1 VELLTTDNQSLIAKL
16 NDKIAELEKAT
27 AATEALKNFYFKIL
41 NSISDPI
48 FVKDRQHRLILVNN
62 AECKLAGHTQDELLG
77 KTDYD
82 FFPKEQVDVFW
93 EKDECVFET
102 GEENINEEQI
112 NDTAGECRTIVTKK
126 TLLTDARGNNFIV
139 GIINDI
145 TKRKQA
151 EEEIRKLSRAVKQSP
166 SSVVIT
172 DLKGTIEYVN
182 PKFTH
187 VTGYSFEESIGRN
200 PRILKSG
207 EKSPEEYR
215 DIWQTITSGKEWRGE
230 FHNRKKNGEL
240 YWEYASI
247 SPIKN
252 SDGVITHFVAVKE
265 DITERKQIEEKITE
279 SMQQQQAILN
289 NIPDM
294 AWLKDSES
302 RFIAVN
308 EPFKQACGKKHDEL
322 IGKTDFDLWPHELA
336 ATYISDDKEVILS
349 RKRKIVEEPLRDA
362 TGAERWIETIKIP
375 IFGKEGEVIGTTGI
389 ARDVTGR
396 KLAEEAMKQVNEK
409 LRNAYA
415 ELQSA
420 QSQVLQQEKMASIG
434 QLAAGVAH
442 EINNPMGFIISNL
455 GSLQK
460 YIMRVSEFVQI
471 QAEAIDLL
479 SEQHPDTESILNNLQ
494 HLKQSLK
501 LDFIL
506 EDTNNLIAESLQG
519 ADRVKCIVQDLKNFS
534 RIDETE
540 LKEADINAGLE
551 STINIVWNELKY
563 KTTLDKE
570 YGDIPLIQCNP
581 GQLNQVFMNILI
593 NAAQAIEKQGEIR
606 VRSWYENGHVFIS
619 ISDTGCG
626 IPQDKVHRI
635 FEPFFTTKEIGK
647 GTGLGLSIAYDI
659 IKKHHGELKVE
670 STVGEGTT
678 FIIKIPATGRD
689 NHE

>member
-1 VELLTTDNQSLIAKL
+1 MELLTTDNQSLIVKL
-16 NDKIAELEKAT
+16 NDKIAELEKT
-27 AATEALKNFYFKIL
+27 NAATEAIKDFYFKIL

-62 AECKLAGHTQDELLG
+62 AECRLAGHPQDELLG

-82 FFPKEQVDVFW
+82 YFPKEQVDVFW

-126 TLLTDARGNNFIV
+126 TLLTDAQGNKFIV

-151 EEEIRKLSRAVKQSP
+151 EEEIRKLSRAVQQSP

-182 PKFTH
+182 PRFTY

-279 SMQQQQAILN
+279 SMLQQQAILN

-336 ATYISDDKEVILS
+336 AKYISDDKEVILS
-349 RKRKIVEEPLRDA
+349 RTRKIVEEPLRDA

-420 QSQVLQQEKMASIG
+420 QSQILQQEKMASIG

-460 YIMRVSEFVQI
+460 YIMRVSEFVNMQSK
-471 QAEAIDLL
+471 AIGLL
-479 SEQHPDTESILNNLQ
+479 SEKHPDTESILNNLQ
-494 HLKQSLK
+494 NLKQSLK

-534 RIDETE
+534 RLDETE
-540 LKEADINAGLE
+540 LKGADINAGLE

-563 KTTLDKE
+563 KTTLYKE
-570 YGDIPLIQCNP
+570 YGDIPVIQCNP

-593 NAAQAIEKQGEIR
+593 NSAQAIEKQGEIR
-606 VRSWYENGHVFIS
+606 VRSWYENGHVSIS

-626 IPQDKVHRI
+626 IPQDKLHRI

-659 IKKHHGELKVE
+659 VKKHHGEIKVE